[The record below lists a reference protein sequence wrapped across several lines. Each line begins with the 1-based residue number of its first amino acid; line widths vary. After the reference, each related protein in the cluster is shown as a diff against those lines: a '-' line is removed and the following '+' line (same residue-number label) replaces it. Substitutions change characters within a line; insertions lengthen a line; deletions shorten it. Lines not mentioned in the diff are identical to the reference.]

1 MTEETVITTDLDE
14 IEAEEQPLYEHFR
27 VEVDKGQVA
36 VRIDKY
42 LFERMQHSSR
52 NRIQKAADAGFIY
65 VNDRPVKS
73 NYKVRPG
80 DIITLMLAQPKH
92 DTTIEAEDIPLDIV
106 YEDNDLMVVNKPAG
120 LAVHPTHNHQGD
132 TLANA
137 AAGYLKNKDK
147 NV

>member
-65 VNDRPVKS
+65 VNDRPVK
-73 NYKVRPG
+73 
-80 DIITLMLAQPKH
+80 A
-92 DTTIEAEDIPLDIV
+92 TTRCGQAISSRLCWHSPSTT
-106 YEDNDLMVVNKPAG
+106 P
-120 LAVHPTHNHQGD
+120 Q
-132 TLANA
+132 
-137 AAGYLKNKDK
+137 
-147 NV
+147 